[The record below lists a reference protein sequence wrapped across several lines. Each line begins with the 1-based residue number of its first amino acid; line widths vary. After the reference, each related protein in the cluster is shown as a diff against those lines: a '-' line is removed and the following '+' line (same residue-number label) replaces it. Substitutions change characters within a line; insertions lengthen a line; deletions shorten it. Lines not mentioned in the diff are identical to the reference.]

1 MNRFYT
7 LRCVR
12 KLSLMLC
19 TVCLLGSCAASS
31 PQSSPDLLL
40 TEPQSEL
47 LRVLVDDVLQVII
60 AKQEGMTELSRRD
73 IEALFASRD
82 DDFVQSLNAEQQQTY
97 LNGYRTRLSVDV
109 YDTMHAK
116 LGRDRQADARL
127 HYSGRLSSGS
137 GKQTY

>member
-1 MNRFYT
+1 MNRFST

-19 TVCLLGSCAASS
+19 TVCLLGGCAASS

-73 IEALFASRD
+73 IEALFANRD

-109 YDTMHAK
+109 
-116 LGRDRQADARL
+116 
-127 HYSGRLSSGS
+127 
-137 GKQTY
+137 